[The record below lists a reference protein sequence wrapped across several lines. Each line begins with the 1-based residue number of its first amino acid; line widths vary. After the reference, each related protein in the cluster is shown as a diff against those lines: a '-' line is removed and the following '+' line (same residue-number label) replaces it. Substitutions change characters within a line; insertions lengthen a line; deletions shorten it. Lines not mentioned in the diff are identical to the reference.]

1 MSPSNK
7 PHVILQKILKPGE
20 HAELEVD
27 IAPSAYNLRTL
38 EPGGE
43 VEIDYEGDGFPEVI
57 AGDNDEMC
65 AGEKA
70 APGKA
75 TLRND
80 SKKRLTLLVERRD

>member
-1 MSPSNK
+1 
-7 PHVILQKILKPGE
+7 
-20 HAELEVD
+20 
-27 IAPSAYNLRTL
+27 
-38 EPGGE
+38 
-43 VEIDYEGDGFPEVI
+43 VI

-80 SKKRLTLLVERRD
+80 SKKRLALLVE